1 MGEEYKEDKKMK
13 KQNKKQAK
21 KNAMFRKLRKYVKEK
36 YDKEIAKKEKKLG
49 RTLEKKEKIK
59 IVDGIVNSMGIQ
71 AMASRAAVASVFKG
85 PKYDTIL
92 ALPEAK
98 KVEVPQVEN
107 SKKEIEEIKE
117 NITEEN
123 APEIIEE
130 SKEEIKEEVKEEN
143 KNGNLEKEI
152 DNIGSIKDTQ
162 EWLKEVYVKK
172 HEEISGKTNND
183 LMPDAINIVN
193 TRVAGMYKTFDGEYV
208 TTVNKKEAAENI
220 LDEKGISYESVF
232 SSKVYMAINEDD
244 GTIIDCANKI
254 NDEYHKVLVAENY
267 EKMSS
272 DEKSVLVGM
281 GGITPAAFYLMNLYN
296 QQEEYQE
303 ENNKSSEFLELKI
316 EDAKKILKSK
326 YSNAF

>member
-1 MGEEYKEDKKMK
+1 MSKKDKK
-13 KQNKKQAK
+13 
-21 KNAMFRKLRKYVKEK
+21 E
-36 YDKEIAKKEKKLG
+36 E
-49 RTLEKKEKIK
+49 
-59 IVDGIVNSMGIQ
+59 
-71 AMASRAAVASVFKG
+71 
-85 PKYDTIL
+85 
-92 ALPEAK
+92 K
-98 KVEVPQVEN
+98 KVE
-107 SKKEIEEIKE
+107 
-117 NITEEN
+117 
-123 APEIIEE
+123 PET
-130 SKEEIKEEVKEEN
+130 KEEVKEEN

-172 HEEISGKTNND
+172 HEEISEKPNND

>member
-21 KNAMFRKLRKYVKEK
+21 RNAMFRKLRKYVKEK

-107 SKKEIEEIKE
+107 SKKEIEEKEEIKE

-123 APEIIEE
+123 EPEIIEE

-143 KNGNLEKEI
+143 KN
-152 DNIGSIKDTQ
+152 
-162 EWLKEVYVKK
+162 
-172 HEEISGKTNND
+172 
-183 LMPDAINIVN
+183 
-193 TRVAGMYKTFDGEYV
+193 
-208 TTVNKKEAAENI
+208 
-220 LDEKGISYESVF
+220 
-232 SSKVYMAINEDD
+232 
-244 GTIIDCANKI
+244 
-254 NDEYHKVLVAENY
+254 
-267 EKMSS
+267 
-272 DEKSVLVGM
+272 
-281 GGITPAAFYLMNLYN
+281 
-296 QQEEYQE
+296 
-303 ENNKSSEFLELKI
+303 
-316 EDAKKILKSK
+316 
-326 YSNAF
+326 